1 MKLTYLDILEQCF
14 HDKWKGYDKKEVD
27 TFLHLVSED
36 FKDLHDELEQLRS
49 KVARQEKKIGKLE
62 SSNGNGK
69 STANGLNPDVL
80 RDKAK
85 RVIQLARQEADQ
97 HLSEVDRE
105 LTRIKQEVQDLRREK
120 KELLSVVKGGQRVLR
135 QMQELNDSSPA
146 RKHEPANSP
155 S

>member
-27 TFLHLVSED
+27 TFLHLVAED
-36 FKDLHDELEQLRS
+36 FKELHEELDQLQS
-49 KVARQEKKIGKLE
+49 KVERQEKKISKLE
-62 SSNGNGK
+62 SANNGK
-69 STANGLNPDVL
+69 ASLSPDEL

-85 RVIQLARQEADQ
+85 RVIQLARQEADR

-105 LTRIKQEVQDLRREK
+105 LTRIKEEVQALRREK
-120 KELLSVVKGGQRVLR
+120 KELLTTVRGGRRAL
-135 QMQELNDSSPA
+135 QEQQSSL
-146 RKHEPANSP
+146 KHEPANSP